1 MENRNI
7 KFARFL
13 GIIDEEVNL
22 GLWYLENEGD
32 SDINFSYD
40 WNKVHQLKEHIES
53 QYNVF
58 VHILGKACFITTN
71 ESKLL
76 EWNNWDD
83 CLAMLDILPEEMETI
98 TAIEWV
104 NRVLEIFIDK
114 IEGYDTRSN
123 SNN

>member
-13 GIIDEEVNL
+13 GMINEEVDL

-40 WNKVHQLKEHIES
+40 WNKVHHLKEHIES
-53 QYNVF
+53 QYDVF
-58 VHILGKACFITTN
+58 VHILGKGCFITTN
-71 ESKLL
+71 KPELI
-76 EWNNWDD
+76 EWNDWDN
-83 CLAMLDILPEEMETI
+83 CLAMLDISPEEVETI
-98 TAIEWV
+98 TAIEWA

-114 IEGYDTRSN
+114 IEGYEHTN
-123 SNN
+123 